1 MSYDYKNLQNALTDY
16 FGTAM
21 VSGNPAAMID
31 LIQVQQSTNEELLR
45 TAQQNGFDLS
55 RYTKDTDYN
64 FWK

>member
-21 VSGNPAAMID
+21 HSGNPAAMMD
-31 LIQVQQSTNEELLR
+31 LIHVQQSTNEELPR

-55 RYTKDTDYN
+55 RYTKNTDDN
-64 FWK
+64 PWK

>member
-21 VSGNPAAMID
+21 ASGNPAAMID

-55 RYTKDTDYN
+55 RYTKNADYN
-64 FWK
+64 PWK

>member
-1 MSYDYKNLQNALTDY
+1 MSYDYKKLQNELTDY

-21 VSGNPAAMID
+21 HAGNPAAMID
-31 LIQVQQSTNEELLR
+31 LIHVQRSTNEELLR

-55 RYTKDTDYN
+55 GYTKDTGRN